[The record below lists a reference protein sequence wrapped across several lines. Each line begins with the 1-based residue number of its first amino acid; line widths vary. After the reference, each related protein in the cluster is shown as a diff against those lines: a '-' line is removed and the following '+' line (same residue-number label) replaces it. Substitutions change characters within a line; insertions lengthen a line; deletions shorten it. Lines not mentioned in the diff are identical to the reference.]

1 MESYVSKPYIPIL
14 SPTYTSA
21 LHRDDYVAHPVT
33 GHQSYGYVPEM
44 KSGKII
50 LPAGHI
56 YLRAGRHIGP
66 NKGYGINHI
75 WDEHGHELPRL
86 GCKII
91 DQVATYVASVIVH
104 KAPIYCEFVP
114 SPKGYRVAVLRSS
127 KGYAILEPILN
138 EDQEIQFY
146 SVVTAYKLKRT
157 GHGTE
162 VGKVL
167 CNVT

>member
-1 MESYVSKPYIPIL
+1 MSRPYSPIL
-14 SPTYTSA
+14 SAAYTST
-21 LHRDDYVAHPVT
+21 LHRDDFIAHPT
-33 GHQSYGYVPEM
+33 SGHQSYGYVPEM
-44 KSGKII
+44 SRQGII

-56 YLRAGRHIGP
+56 HLRAGRHIGR
-66 NKGYGINHI
+66 NKGYGVKHI

-86 GCKII
+86 GCKNI
-91 DQVATYVASVIVH
+91 DQVASYVASVIIH
-104 KAPIYCEFVP
+104 RAPIYCEFVP

-138 EDQEIQFY
+138 EDHELDFY
-146 SVVTAYKLKRT
+146 SVVTAYKINRG

-167 CNVT
+167 CNVK